1 MKHPVFTPLRL
12 PLPLA
17 LAGSLAWLSA
27 CAPLSKPLPGSEAVP
42 PSAYAPVDKQ
52 LREKNASLPPP
63 DRELPAT
70 QRLPNFDTQADSGE
84 GQPQLYSFKARNL
97 PVRDALG
104 MLAKAHGLNIVVD
117 PDVTGSITVDF
128 QNVPMNRAFDI
139 LLSSLGYTWEQE
151 QGIVRVYARI
161 TRTFEIDYIRA
172 RRTAAPTAG
181 VGGSGA
187 SQGGASDATNFWQEF
202 ETQIRSLLSPKG
214 RLTVNRLTGAVMV
227 SDLPAKVQEVER
239 FILLMRDGMYRQ
251 VDIEVRIVEVTLRD
265 QFALGLDWQ
274 RFRQSS
280 SNNDDSIRFNTV
292 VGAPQGTT
300 ASPSTMTL
308 SLNKIG
314 SYASLIQALSEQGD
328 VRMVSQPRIRIMN
341 NHTASVKVGTED
353 TFFVRTANRVIQP
366 GGGVLDTINEQPR
379 SVNLG
384 VNLNVT
390 PQISGD
396 GWAMLNITPT
406 ITRLIGTAVSRSG
419 DSTAP
424 ILDVSEASTMVRVRS
439 NELVILGG
447 LIQEETSDT
456 NRRVPGVGDVPVLD
470 TLFKSTYKSG
480 ARKELVIFLAPVIQ
494 PGQ

>member
-1 MKHPVFTPLRL
+1 MKHPVLTPPR
-12 PLPLA
+12 LA
-17 LAGSLAWLSA
+17 LSMAMAGSLAWLSA
-27 CAPLSKPLPGSEAVP
+27 CAPLNKPLPGSESVP
-42 PSAYAPVDKQ
+42 PSAYGPVDKQ
-52 LREKNASLPPP
+52 LRDKNASLPSASPA
-63 DRELPAT
+63 LPAT
-70 QRLPNFDTQADSGE
+70 QRLPSFDTQADSGE

-117 PDVTGSITVDF
+117 PDVTGLITVDF

-139 LLSSLGYTWEQE
+139 LLSSLGYTWQQE

-172 RRTAAPTAG
+172 RRSVSPTGAEKGVTGDSAG
-181 VGGSGA
+181 
-187 SQGGASDATNFWQEF
+187 FWQEF

-214 RLTVNRLTGAVMV
+214 KLILNRLTGVVMV
-227 SDLPAKVQEVER
+227 SDLPSKVEEVER
-239 FILLMRDGMYRQ
+239 FISLMRDGMYRQ

-274 RFRQSS
+274 RFRQRSADSS
-280 SNNDDSIRFNTV
+280 SSIRFNTV

-308 SLNKIG
+308 SLDKVSG
-314 SYASLIQALSEQGD
+314 YTSLIQALSEQGD

-353 TFFVRTANRVIQP
+353 TFFVRTANRVIQN

-379 SVNLG
+379 SVSLG
-384 VNLNVT
+384 VSLNVT
-390 PQISGD
+390 PQISSD

-447 LIQEETSDT
+447 LIQEETSDS
-456 NRRVPGVGDVPVLD
+456 NRRVPGLGDVPVID
-470 TLFKSTYKSG
+470 NLFKSTYKNSG
-480 ARKELVIFLAPVIQ
+480 RKELVIFLAPVIQ

>member
-1 MKHPVFTPLRL
+1 MKHPAFTPSRL

-17 LAGSLAWLSA
+17 LAGSLVWLAA
-27 CAPLSKPLPGSEAVP
+27 CAPLSKPLPGSEAIP
-42 PSAYAPVDKQ
+42 PSAYGPVDQK
-52 LREKNASLPPP
+52 LRDKNASLPPSNAA
-63 DRELPAT
+63 LPAT
-70 QRLPNFDTQADSGE
+70 QRLPSFDTQADSGE

-139 LLSSLGYTWEQE
+139 LLSSLGYAWQQE
-151 QGIVRVYARI
+151 QGVVRVYARI

-172 RRTAAPTAG
+172 RRSVAPTGAEKGTTGDSAG
-181 VGGSGA
+181 
-187 SQGGASDATNFWQEF
+187 FWQEF
-202 ETQIRSLLSPKG
+202 ETQIRTLLSPKG
-214 RLTVNRLTGAVMV
+214 KLILNRMTGAVMV
-227 SDLPAKVQEVER
+227 SDLPSKVEEVER
-239 FILLMRDGMYRQ
+239 FISLMRDGMYRQ

-274 RFRQSS
+274 KFRQNSADG
-280 SNNDDSIRFNTV
+280 NGSIRFNTV

-308 SLNKIG
+308 SLDKVG
-314 SYASLIQALSEQGD
+314 GYTSLIQALSEQGD

-353 TFFVRTANRVIQP
+353 TFFVRTANRVIQN

-379 SVNLG
+379 SVSLG
-384 VNLNVT
+384 VSLNVT
-390 PQISGD
+390 PQISAD

-447 LIQEETSDT
+447 LIQEEASDS
-456 NRRVPGVGDVPVLD
+456 NRRVPGLGDVPVLD
-470 TLFKSTYKSG
+470 TLFKSTYKNG